1 MTETAAWKPETC
13 PIAHKHDAARCGAGP
28 DGKYLSPADRAAAF
42 AVAAQKKPGLI
53 HKLAHRKPLPPGEPG
68 VDRPKLIRD
77 LGWFRRKL
85 VTVAL
90 LVVAAAGAY
99 GAVRLYAGI
108 YHALTG
114 LTPWQNTTYHKL
126 FPVDWFRHLII
137 RDANEKVL
145 AGATI
150 QVLVYNF
157 ASHWPRKD
165 PTKWDRFEARLGI
178 ANSRI
183 DNQGLIVLLLA
194 VFWVMIYALPGELAV
209 AGVLRVTGHT
219 VDSPPTWQVSL
230 VGFTGSVFLGRRIAK
245 GFAYHIQRIMIR
257 ERLENRAMRNQLRQL
272 HGKSVKPYRPA
283 WWMLWPVRQRLH
295 WVVSRK
301 EYAMNRA
308 WKYRRLQ
315 VAVHGLVYLGI
326 VAGVV
331 YLTWRGAQLLRT
343 DGI

>member
-1 MTETAAWKPETC
+1 MTEMT
-13 PIAHKHDAARCGAGP
+13 P
-28 DGKYLSPADRAAAF
+28 DERAAVRADLKGGPSCPKHPYGEDAGCKACYPDQRNVF
-42 AVAAQKKPGLI
+42 QRYLP
-53 HKLAHRKPLPPGEPG
+53 HRKPLPPGEPG
-68 VDRPKLIRD
+68 VDRPKLFRD
-77 LGWFRRKL
+77 LHWSHRHLAKL
-85 VTVAL
+85 VL
-90 LVVAAAGAY
+90 LAVAAAGAY
-99 GAVRLYAGI
+99 EAVRSYAGI

-145 AGATI
+145 AGATL
-150 QVLVYNF
+150 QGLVYYF
-157 ASHWPRKD
+157 AQHWPRKD
-165 PTKWDRFEARLGI
+165 PTRWDRIEARLGI

-194 VFWVMIYALPGELAV
+194 VFWLMIYALPGELIV
-209 AGVLRVTGHT
+209 AGVLHVTGHT
-219 VDSPPTWQVSL
+219 ATNPPTWQVSL

-257 ERLENRAMRNQLRQL
+257 ERLENRAMRNGLREQR
-272 HGKSVKPYRPA
+272 GKAPKPYKAA
-283 WWMLWPVRQRLH
+283 WWMLWPVRWRLQ
-295 WVVSRK
+295 WTVRQGDFEVNK
-301 EYAMNRA
+301 A
-308 WKYRRLQ
+308 WKHRRLQ